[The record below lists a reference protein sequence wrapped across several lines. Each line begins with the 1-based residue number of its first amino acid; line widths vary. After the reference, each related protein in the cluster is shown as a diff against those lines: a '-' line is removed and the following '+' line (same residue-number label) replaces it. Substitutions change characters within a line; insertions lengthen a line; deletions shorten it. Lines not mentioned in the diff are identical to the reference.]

1 MTGKATAVTLGRS
14 APRSAA
20 AGTGT
25 QRTTA
30 PPLHQR
36 KDAKR
41 AKLKTSIVDSARA
54 QDKSAAATPAARKSA
69 PKKSATRDSILRAA
83 AHVFSQHGYDGGSV
97 EKISR
102 RAKSVDRM
110 IYYYFGSKEGLFVAV
125 LEQAYQRMNAAEAT
139 LSLDLAA
146 PAESL
151 TAVIRFMLGYYRRH
165 PEFVTLLNTENLH
178 QGKHIVK
185 SERAREYSSP
195 AVRMIAELLEA
206 GQCRKLFRADVD
218 ARDVYLLIA
227 ASGYFYMS
235 NRFTLSV
242 FLGEALLAPE
252 AVAHWERFVTD
263 TVLRAVRA

>member
-1 MTGKATAVTLGRS
+1 
-14 APRSAA
+14 
-20 AGTGT
+20 
-25 QRTTA
+25 
-30 PPLHQR
+30 
-36 KDAKR
+36 
-41 AKLKTSIVDSARA
+41 
-54 QDKSAAATPAARKSA
+54 
-69 PKKSATRDSILRAA
+69 
-83 AHVFSQHGYDGGSV
+83 
-97 EKISR
+97 
-102 RAKSVDRM
+102 M

-178 QGKHIVK
+178 QGKHIAK
-185 SERAREYSSP
+185 SERARDYSSP

-252 AVAHWERFVTD
+252 AVAHWEHFVTD
-263 TVLRAVRA
+263 AVLRAVRA

>member
-1 MTGKATAVTLGRS
+1 M
-14 APRSAA
+14 
-20 AGTGT
+20 
-25 QRTTA
+25 
-30 PPLHQR
+30 
-36 KDAKR
+36 
-41 AKLKTSIVDSARA
+41 
-54 QDKSAAATPAARKSA
+54 A

-83 AHVFSQHGYDGGSV
+83 AHVFARHGYDGGSV

-165 PEFVTLLNTENLH
+165 PEFVTLLNTENLY
-178 QGKHIVK
+178 QGKHIAK
-185 SERAREYSSP
+185 SERARDYSSP

-206 GQCRKLFRADVD
+206 GQCRKLFRAGVD

-252 AVAHWERFVTD
+252 TVAHWEDFVTD
-263 TVLRAVRA
+263 AVLRAVRA